1 MAAGG
6 GGLAG
11 VFDRTARL
19 MEIRPRQGGRT
30 DEAFRLECEAR
41 SWLRQGYTTAEAVDE
56 LMVRIRKHRGNDAT
70 ERLRQEMRRQW
81 ATRAEWLSQERRP
94 NA

>member
-1 MAAGG
+1 
-6 GGLAG
+6 
-11 VFDRTARL
+11 

-81 ATRAEWLSQERRP
+81 TMRAEWLSQEIRP
-94 NA
+94 NT